1 MAGAMIVVFG
11 SLNVD
16 IVMRVERL
24 PRPGET
30 VIGGHCFQVQGGKGA
45 NQACAA
51 ARAAGGGPD
60 DPGTGPVAMVGQVGA
75 DDWGRF
81 ALAMLA
87 EEGVDL
93 SGVGRASE
101 PTGCATICVD
111 SVGEN
116 AIAVASGANRA
127 ARAAQVPDGWLGPDT
142 WVVLQMEV
150 PAAENWALTAR
161 ARAAGARVLLN
172 VAPAAPVPPEAL
184 AQVDVLVVNAVEARM
199 LAELTGVAD
208 ESPDAIARGLAA
220 AHDLLC
226 VATLGAEGA
235 VAAGS
240 LGAETG
246 VWRIGALPVAPVDT
260 TGAGDAFVGCLAVA
274 LSGGAEVAEALRFA
288 AAGAGLACLTP
299 GAQSSFA
306 RRDDILARVAEI
318 QATTGR

>member
-1 MAGAMIVVFG
+1 MIVVFG

-16 IVMRVERL
+16 IVMQVERL

-30 VIGGHCFQVQGGKGA
+30 VIGGRCFQVQGGKGT

-51 ARAAGGGPD
+51 ARAAPPD
-60 DPGTGPVAMVGQVGA
+60 GARVAMVGRVGD

-81 ALAMLA
+81 AVAVLA

-93 SGVGRASE
+93 SHVGRSAE

-111 SVGEN
+111 AAGEN
-116 AIAVASGANRA
+116 AIAVASGANLT
-127 ARAAQVPDGWLGPDT
+127 ARADQVPDAWLAPGT

-150 PAAENWALTAR
+150 PAAENWALIAR
-161 ARAAGARVLLN
+161 ARAAGVRVLLN
-172 VAPAAPVPPEAL
+172 VAPAAPVPAEVL
-184 AQVDVLVVNAVEARM
+184 GQVDVLAVNAGEARM
-199 LAELTGVAD
+199 LGELVGLKGRTPGDVV
-208 ESPDAIARGLAA
+208 RGLAE

-235 VAAGS
+235 LAAGA
-240 LGAETG
+240 LGADAG
-246 VWRIGALPVAPVDT
+246 AWAVGALPVAPVDT

-274 LSGGAEVAEALRFA
+274 LGGGAPVPEALRFA
-288 AAGAGLACLTP
+288 AAGAGLACLEA

-306 RRDDILARVAEI
+306 RRDAILARVPEI
-318 QATTGR
+318 RPTAVA